1 MGGGT
6 TRVCSLLNVIKKIRF
21 RLAEV
26 FLFMKFWGANAEGFA
41 KSLAR
46 AGGAG
51 KLL

>member
-6 TRVCSLLNVIKKIRF
+6 TRVCSLLNVIKNPISLSGRF
-21 RLAEV
+21 FIYEIFV
-26 FLFMKFWGANAEGFA
+26 GANAEGIA

-46 AGGAG
+46 AVGAG